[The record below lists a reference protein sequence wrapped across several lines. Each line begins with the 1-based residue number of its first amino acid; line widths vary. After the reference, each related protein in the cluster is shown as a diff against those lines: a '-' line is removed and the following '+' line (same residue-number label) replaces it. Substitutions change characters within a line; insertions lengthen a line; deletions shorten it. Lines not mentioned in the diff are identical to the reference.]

1 MEILEQ
7 LARDEGIRLKPYVDT
22 VGKITIGVG
31 FNLTDVGLSEEEVN
45 LILQHRVT
53 SLNLQLLQFQWY
65 AVLDEVRQGAIQNM
79 AYNMGIGGLLHFP
92 SMIHYL
98 TIQDYGNAA
107 AQMLA
112 SVWKS
117 QVGDRA
123 VRLAEQIR
131 SGVWQ

>member
-7 LARDEGIRLKPYVDT
+7 LTRDEGIRLKPYVDT

-53 SLNLQLLQFQWY
+53 RLNLQLLQFQWY

-79 AYNMGIGGLLHFP
+79 AYNMGIEGLLHFS

-98 TIQDYGNAA
+98 TLQDYGNAA
-107 AQMLA
+107 GQMLA